1 MKHFIKSVI
10 ILSLVFCFSSF
21 KQQDE
26 QAKKDKR
33 IKVKMITTHG
43 TMLLALYNE
52 TPKHRD
58 NFVKLVNEKKYDSL
72 LFHRVINE
80 FMIQG
85 GDIDSKNAKK
95 GEALGAG
102 DLPYQVDAE
111 FVPTLFHKKGA
122 LAAARD
128 GNAARVSSS
137 MQFYIVQGKVKNDS
151 TLIVDEKR
159 INGWLAEN
167 YTLNMPENNEI
178 KIALDKAMED
188 EDYGNYQ
195 KLYKQIKDK
204 AKTYTFDKYVI
215 PQAHREVYK
224 TIGGTPFLDQNYTVF
239 GELLKG
245 FEVLDKIA
253 GVETNDMNRP
263 HEDVRILSM
272 RIVK

>member
-1 MKHFIKSVI
+1 MKYVIKSII

-26 QAKKDKR
+26 QTKKDKR
-33 IKVKMITTHG
+33 IKVEMVTTHG

-95 GEALGAG
+95 GDALGAG

-128 GNAARVSSS
+128 GNAARASSS
-137 MQFYIVQGKVKNDS
+137 MQFYIVQGKIKNDS
-151 TLIVDEKR
+151 TLTVDEKR

-167 YTLNMPENNEI
+167 YTLNAIENRSI
-178 KIALDKAMED
+178 KEALDKAMED

-195 KLYKQIKDK
+195 KLYKQIQDK
-204 AKTYTFDKYVI
+204 AKTYTFNKYVI
-215 PQAHREVYK
+215 PEAHREVYK

-239 GELLKG
+239 GELLNG

-253 GVETNDMNRP
+253 KTSTDNRDRP